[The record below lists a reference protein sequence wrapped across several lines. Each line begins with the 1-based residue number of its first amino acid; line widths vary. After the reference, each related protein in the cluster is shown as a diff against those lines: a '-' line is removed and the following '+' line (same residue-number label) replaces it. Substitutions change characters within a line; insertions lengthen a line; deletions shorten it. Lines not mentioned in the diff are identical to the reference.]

1 MSSREESRSPA
12 HDPSG
17 LGRSWETI
25 AMAFPRWSEEH
36 AAFRETVR
44 RFALEEIRPHAE
56 QWQAEG
62 YFPDELFQ
70 KAGELGLLGVRFD
83 PRWGG
88 SGLDYWYTVIL
99 VEELVRGRDTGCVV
113 GLLVQC
119 EMATAV
125 MHDHGTDA
133 LRQEWLVPAIRG
145 ECIAALGVTE
155 PGGGSDVASLQTT
168 AKADGDDYVIR
179 GSKIFIS
186 NGARADFVT
195 LAVRTG
201 GPGPG
206 GVSLVVC
213 PTDAKGFQVSRRLE
227 KIDLKSSD
235 TAELFFDDVRI
246 PRRFLIGEEG
256 RGFRYIMGAFQG
268 ERLVLAVMMNALC
281 DDVLEETLGYLA
293 ERKAFGQPLAT
304 MQSWRHRMADWIT
317 RLEASRALTYRAAE
331 QLATGDPE
339 GELSVSMAKLYGA
352 ELIRG
357 LVLDCAHAFGGYGFM
372 EENYVARCTR
382 GVQNWG
388 IGAGTSE
395 VMREIIARRRV
406 PASSG

>member
-1 MSSREESRSPA
+1 
-12 HDPSG
+12 
-17 LGRSWETI
+17 
-25 AMAFPRWSEEH
+25 MAFPQWSEQHE
-36 AAFRETVR
+36 AFREMVR

-62 YFPDELFQ
+62 HFPDELFRR
-70 KAGELGLLGVRFD
+70 AGELGLLGIRFD
-83 PRWGG
+83 PKWGG

-99 VEELVRGRDTGCVV
+99 VEELVRGRDLGSVV

-119 EMATAV
+119 EMATSV
-125 MHDHGTDA
+125 IHDHGTDA

-145 ECIAALGVTE
+145 ERIAALGVTE

-206 GVSLVVC
+206 GVSLLVC
-213 PTDAKGFQVSRRLE
+213 PTDAKGFSVSRRL
-227 KIDLKSSD
+227 KKVDLQSSD

-246 PRRFLIGEEG
+246 PRRCLIGQEG

-268 ERLVLAVMMNALC
+268 ERLVLATMMNALC
-281 DDVLEETLGYLA
+281 RDVLDETLAYLA
-293 ERKAFGQPLAT
+293 ERKAFGQPIAS
-304 MQSWRHRMADWIT
+304 MQAWRHRMADHMT
-317 RLEASRALTYRAAE
+317 DLEASEALTYRAVE

-339 GELSVSMAKLYGA
+339 GEVGVSMAKLYGA
-352 ELIRG
+352 G
-357 LVLDCAHAFGGYGFM
+357 LVRRLILDCGHAFGGYGFM

-395 VMREIIARRRV
+395 IMREIIAKRRV
-406 PASSG
+406 PVGPG

>member
-1 MSSREESRSPA
+1 
-12 HDPSG
+12 
-17 LGRSWETI
+17 
-25 AMAFPRWSEEH
+25 MAFPDWTEEH
-36 AAFRETVR
+36 DSFREMVR
-44 RFALEEIRPHAE
+44 RFALEEIRPRAE
-56 QWQAEG
+56 QWRAKG
-62 YFPDELFQ
+62 YFPDALFR
-70 KAGELGLLGVRFD
+70 KAGELGLLGIRFD
-83 PRWGG
+83 PKWGG

-99 VEELVRGRDTGCVV
+99 VEELVRGRDLGCVV

-119 EMATAV
+119 EMATSVIHA
-125 MHDHGTDA
+125 HGSDA

-145 ECIAALGVTE
+145 ERIAALGVTE

-168 AKADGDDYVIR
+168 AKQDGDDYLIR
-179 GSKIFIS
+179 GTKIFIS

-213 PTDAKGFQVSRRLE
+213 PTDAKGFTVSKRL
-227 KIDLKSSD
+227 KKVDLESSD

-246 PRRFLIGEEG
+246 PRRYLIGQEG

-268 ERLVLAVMMNALC
+268 ERLVLATMMHALC
-281 DDVLEETLGYLA
+281 RDVLEETLAYLS
-293 ERKAFGQPLAT
+293 ERKAFGQPIAS
-304 MQSWRHRMADWIT
+304 MQVWRHRKADWLT
-317 RLEASRALTYRAAE
+317 ELEALELLTYRAAD
-331 QLATGDPE
+331 QLSSGDPE
-339 GELSVSMAKLYGA
+339 GEVGVSMAKLYGA
-352 ELIRG
+352 GLIRR
-357 LVLDCAHAFGGYGFM
+357 LILDCGHAFGGYGFM

-395 VMREIIARRRV
+395 IMREIIAKRRMPSA
-406 PASSG
+406 PA

>member
-1 MSSREESRSPA
+1 
-12 HDPSG
+12 
-17 LGRSWETI
+17 
-25 AMAFPRWSEEH
+25 MAFPSWSEEH
-36 AAFRETVR
+36 EAFRESAR
-44 RFALEEIRPHAE
+44 RFAEQEIRPFAE
-56 QWQAEG
+56 KWQSEG
-62 YFPDELFQ
+62 YFPDELFR
-70 KAGELGLLGVRFD
+70 KAGEIGLLGVRFD
-83 PRWGG
+83 PKWGG

-99 VEELVRGRDTGCVV
+99 VEELVRGRDIGCVV

-125 MHDHGTDA
+125 IHDHGSDA
-133 LRQEWLVPAIRG
+133 LRKQWLVPAITG
-145 ECIAALGVTE
+145 ERIAALGVSE

-168 AKADGDDYVIR
+168 ARADGDDYVIN

-201 GPGPG
+201 GPGPD

-213 PTDAKGFQVSRRLE
+213 PTDAKGFQVSRRLQ
-227 KIDLKSSD
+227 KVDLHSSD

-246 PRRFLIGEEG
+246 PRHNLIGEEG

-268 ERLVLAVMMNALC
+268 ERLVLSVMMNALC
-281 DDVLEETLGYLA
+281 DEVLGETLAYMA
-293 ERKAFGQPLAT
+293 ERKAFGQPIAS
-304 MQSWRHRMADWIT
+304 MQAWRHRMADWMT

-331 QLATGDPE
+331 QLAAGDPE
-339 GELSVSMAKLYGA
+339 GELTVSMSKLYGA

-357 LVLDCAHAFGGYGFM
+357 LILDCAHAFGGYGFM
-372 EENYVARCTR
+372 EENFVARCSR

-395 VMREIIARRRV
+395 VMREIIAKRRMRAG
-406 PASSG
+406 PA

>member
-1 MSSREESRSPA
+1 
-12 HDPSG
+12 
-17 LGRSWETI
+17 
-25 AMAFPRWSEEH
+25 MAFPRWTEEH
-36 AAFRETVR
+36 EAFREQVR
-44 RFALEEIRPHAE
+44 RFTAEQIRPFAE

-62 YFPDELFQ
+62 RFPDELFRQ
-70 KAGELGLLGVRFD
+70 AGAIGLLGVRFD
-83 PRWGG
+83 PQWGG

-99 VEELVRGRDTGCVV
+99 VEELVRGRDLGCVV

-125 MHDHGTDA
+125 IHDHGTDE
-133 LRQEWLVPAIRG
+133 LRREWLAPAIAG
-145 ECIAALGVTE
+145 ERIAALGVSE

-168 AKADGDDYVIR
+168 ATTDGGDYVIR

-213 PTDAKGFQVSRRLE
+213 PTDARGFQVSRRLR
-227 KIDLKSSD
+227 KVDLHSSD

-246 PRRFLIGEEG
+246 PRRYLVGEEG
-256 RGFRYIMGAFQG
+256 RGFRYVMGAFQG
-268 ERLVLAVMMNALC
+268 ERLVLSVMMNALC
-281 DDVLEETLGYLA
+281 DDVLAETLAHLA
-293 ERKAFGQPLAT
+293 ERRAFGRPLAS
-304 MQSWRHRMADWIT
+304 MQAWRHRMADWMA
-317 RLEASRALTYRAAE
+317 RLEGSRALTYRAAE
-331 QLATGDPE
+331 QLCDGDPR
-339 GELSVSMAKLYGA
+339 GEVTVSMAKLLGA

-372 EENYVARCTR
+372 EENYVARCSR

-395 VMREIIARRRV
+395 VMREIIARRRM
-406 PASSG
+406 PAGPA